1 MVSEIRGTAALVL
14 NSFGV
19 FSHYAGTQK
28 GGGSESAIIHHGFR
42 WGVWTPLGWHK
53 CIVLCV
59 CHPTVKFY
67 IKNWGYNRHKLE
79 NSGYEWNYKLSKWKW
94 LRFEKLHMFQ
104 WKVSPSKYPTDRSL
118 GIWGLPQFFSHGT
131 YLNPAHWWSDC
142 MNMCTSVVYDKNQYL
157 LNIKCAP
164 NEILLSVLS
173 SAGII
178 YERGIRL
185 PKVCLKLGCIYIYV
199 C

>member
-1 MVSEIRGTAALVL
+1 MKQRKPRVKVNTYMEFSNTRQVRTSCKWGCVTLRWHTMVSEIRGTAALVL

-104 WKVSPSKYPTDRSL
+104 WKVSPSK
-118 GIWGLPQFFSHGT
+118 
-131 YLNPAHWWSDC
+131 
-142 MNMCTSVVYDKNQYL
+142 
-157 LNIKCAP
+157 
-164 NEILLSVLS
+164 
-173 SAGII
+173 
-178 YERGIRL
+178 
-185 PKVCLKLGCIYIYV
+185 
-199 C
+199 